1 MQSNRLLLCNQP
13 CQYLNQI
20 FASPKLLVII
30 KYDPNT
36 TQGFDKALTE
46 GVLDQAKRF
55 FSLPLEKK
63 MEVDTA
69 LVPNE
74 YVGYHAMASYN
85 RNCRKYHG

>member
-1 MQSNRLLLCNQP
+1 MKRLN
-13 CQYLNQI
+13 I
-20 FASPKLLVII
+20 
-30 KYDPNT
+30 NT
-36 TQGFDKALTE
+36 NNTLQGFDKALTQD
-46 GVLDQAKRF
+46 VLDQAKRF

-85 RNCRKYHG
+85 RNGRKLHG

>member
-85 RNCRKYHG
+85 RNGRKYHG